1 MDGPSLIFDFHSFL
15 SDDPTQMAS
24 TVHFHMIKLIQ
35 HLMKK
40 NILHRGGRLL
50 GSTDG
55 CAKQYK
61 CSTAI
66 YLMSMLA
73 KSFDIVV
80 DRALGAPGH
89 GE

>member
-1 MDGPSLIFDFHSFL
+1 MV
-15 SDDPTQMAS
+15 S